1 MKTLVLFDVDGTL
14 TKSRL
19 TIERPMIETLEKL
32 IKIENLDLGIVG
44 GSNLKKQK
52 EQLLEKNF
60 HYFKYLFSENGLV
73 AFKDGEL
80 INKTS
85 IIDALGEDNI
95 KRLINTSLQYMSTL
109 EIPVKRGTFIEF
121 RNGMINLCPVGRSC
135 TQEERMEFYDFDNKH
150 KVRENM
156 VKYLN
161 KELKDL
167 NMQFSIG
174 GQISIDAFPK
184 GWDKTYCLQFVE
196 KDYDNIYF
204 FGDKIHPGG
213 NDYEIGIDSR
223 TRAFKVTN
231 PNDTITFL
239 NKIFNI

>member
-14 TKSRL
+14 TQSRL
-19 TIERPMIETLEKL
+19 TIEQSMIDTLEKL
-32 IKIENLDLGIVG
+32 TKIENLDLGIVG

-85 IIDALGEDNI
+85 IIDAIGEENI
-95 KRLINTSLQYMSTL
+95 KRVINTSLRYMSTID
-109 EIPVKRGTFIEF
+109 IPVKRGTFIEF
-121 RNGMINLCPVGRSC
+121 RNGMINLCPIGRSC
-135 TQEERMEFYDFDNKH
+135 TQEERMEFYDYDNKH
-150 KVRENM
+150 NIRKNM
-156 VKYLN
+156 VEHLN
-161 KELKDL
+161 KELSDL

-196 KDYDNIYF
+196 NDYDKIYF

-213 NDYEIGIDSR
+213 NDYEIGVDPR
-223 TRAFKVTN
+223 THEFKVTN
-231 PNDTITFL
+231 PNDTIKFL
-239 NKIFNI
+239 SEVFNI

>member
-1 MKTLVLFDVDGTL
+1 
-14 TKSRL
+14 
-19 TIERPMIETLEKL
+19 MIETLEKL
-32 IKIENLDLGIVG
+32 GKIENLDLGIVG

-73 AFKDGEL
+73 GFKNGEL

-95 KRLINTSLQYMSTL
+95 KRLLASLRYMSTID
-109 EIPVKRGTFIEF
+109 IPVKRGTFIEF
-121 RNGMINLCPVGRSC
+121 RNGMINLCPIGRSC
-135 TQEERMEFYDFDNKH
+135 TLEERMEFYDYDNKH
-150 KVRENM
+150 HMKNM
-156 VKYLN
+156 VKHLN
-161 KELKDL
+161 EKLGDL

-174 GQISIDAFPK
+174 GQISIDIFPK

-196 KDYDNIYF
+196 KEYDTIYF

-213 NDYEIGIDSR
+213 NDYEIGIDPR
-223 TRAFKVTN
+223 TIEFKVTN
-231 PNDTITFL
+231 PNDTIKFL
-239 NKIFNI
+239 NEVFSL

>member
-167 NMQFSIG
+167 NIQFSIG

>member
-19 TIERPMIETLEKL
+19 TIEQPMIDTLEKL
-32 IKIENLDLGIVG
+32 GKIENLDLGIVG

-73 AFKDGEL
+73 GFKNGEL

-85 IIDALGEDNI
+85 IVDALGEDNI
-95 KRLINTSLQYMSTL
+95 KRVINTSLRYMSTID
-109 EIPVKRGTFIEF
+109 IPVKRGTFIEF
-121 RNGMINLCPVGRSC
+121 RSGMINLCPIGRSC
-135 TQEERMEFYDFDNKH
+135 TQEERMEFYDYDNTHHIRK
-150 KVRENM
+150 NM
-156 VKYLN
+156 VKHLN
-161 KELKDL
+161 NELADL

-196 KDYDNIYF
+196 NDYDKIYF

-213 NDYEIGIDSR
+213 NDYEIGVDPR
-223 TRAFKVTN
+223 THEFKVTN
-231 PNDTITFL
+231 PNDTIKFL
-239 NKIFNI
+239 SKVFNI